1 MIALL
6 AFLGVLSLPSFMTLI
21 DDPAPG
27 LLTSIAES
35 RRIVCSRASI
45 EEAKK
50 AHPGLLED
58 AHPRGDFIEREAM
71 LCAEPI
77 VGSQQRNPRDAAI
90 LWGLTQTSEQ
100 MASQLTEVTGAQEAT
115 WLVEV
120 HYPSAAVVS
129 KVSFA
134 AKGALLH
141 NGLQVSDRLPVL
153 GVGDIEVLSSLPALQ
168 AYPLACR
175 RYYSPGRLTQD
186 DAVLSLMVLDSRE
199 TELHAGACVRGQ
211 WTWLR

>member
-1 MIALL
+1 VIALL

-27 LLTSIAES
+27 LFTSISQS

-58 AHPRGDFIEREAM
+58 THPRGDFIEREAM

-77 VGSQQRNPRDAAI
+77 VGSEQRNPRDGAI

-100 MASQLTEVTGAQEAT
+100 LASQLTEVAGAQQAN

-120 HYPSAAVVS
+120 HYPSASVVS
-129 KVSFA
+129 KISFA
-134 AKGALLH
+134 AKSAMLH
-141 NGLQVSDRLPVL
+141 NGLQVSDRLPIL
-153 GVGDIEVLSSLPALQ
+153 GVGDIEVLSTLPALK

-175 RYYSPGRLTQD
+175 RYYSPGRLSEA

-199 TELHAGACVRGQ
+199 TALHAGACVKGR